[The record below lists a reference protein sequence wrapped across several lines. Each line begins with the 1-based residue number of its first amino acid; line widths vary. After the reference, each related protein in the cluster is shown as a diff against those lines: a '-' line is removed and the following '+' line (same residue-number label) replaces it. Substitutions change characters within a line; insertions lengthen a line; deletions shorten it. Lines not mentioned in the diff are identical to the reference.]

1 MIIRKIHSREYSRKE
16 HIKKI
21 ARSALC
27 WLLLTVALFYV
38 WGESFW
44 EKE

>member
-1 MIIRKIHSREYSRKE
+1 MIKRKKYSREYSRKE

-21 ARSALC
+21 ARSALS
-27 WLLLTVALFYV
+27 WILLTAALFYV
-38 WGESFW
+38 WFESFW